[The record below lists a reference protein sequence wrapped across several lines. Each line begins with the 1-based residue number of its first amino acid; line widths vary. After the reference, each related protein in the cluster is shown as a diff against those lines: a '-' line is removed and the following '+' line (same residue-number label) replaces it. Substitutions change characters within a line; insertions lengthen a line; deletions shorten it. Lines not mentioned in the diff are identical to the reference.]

1 MNISSKFYYALL
13 ITFFTYATIFAQ
25 ESIEMPVLVSGYANN
40 GGISASVGQVF
51 DAMAPENAS
60 ISLITEGIQQGGYS
74 ACNDITEVADIDG
87 NHYPVVDL
95 GLFCFTAKNLK
106 AEHYVDHSVVP
117 DVRTYNDDPS
127 LLDIYGHLYTWD
139 AATQYNTAEGQG
151 ICPTGWH
158 VPTEAEMEYVMA
170 AYDPEELMSIPHWI
184 PAIGTDISNFTLLP
198 GGFYNSAL
206 GRYEDLL
213 VRAYL
218 WTVKEDG
225 SMAIACL
232 FGAACSTTEFLP
244 SEKANCYSVRCVLN
258 Y

>member
-1 MNISSKFYYALL
+1 MKKILCTLL
-13 ITFFTYATIFAQ
+13 ITFFTYVIVFPQ
-25 ESIEMPVLVSGYANN
+25 GNIEMPVLVSGYANN

-95 GLFCFTAKNLK
+95 GLFCFTAQNLK
-106 AEHYVDHSVVP
+106 VEHYADNSEIP
-117 DVRTYNDDPS
+117 NVRTYNDDPN
-127 LLDIYGHLYTWD
+127 LLDIYGHLYTWE

-170 AYDPEELMSIPHWI
+170 AYDPEALMSITYWV

-218 WTVKEDG
+218 WTVKEEG
-225 SMAIACL
+225 STAIACL
-232 FGAACSTTEFLP
+232 FGAACSTTEFTP
-244 SEKANCYSVRCVLN
+244 SEKANGYSVRCVLN